1 MKDATDPLHDAR
13 LVVRVARPDAKR
25 RVTLGKAL
33 DGYPDGVE
41 FAVYRNDKGQIILDP
56 MVRVPAR
63 EAWLYANTKALAAV
77 RRGLDEA
84 ARGETSSAGSLA
96 LSADDD

>member
-1 MKDATDPLHDAR
+1 VKHDSDPLHEAR
-13 LVVRVARPDAKR
+13 LVVREARPDAKR

-33 DGYPDGVE
+33 DGYPEGVE

-63 EAWLYANTKALAAV
+63 EAWLYANPQALTAV

-84 ARGETSSAGSLA
+84 ARDDAATLGSFASFAGEE
-96 LSADDD
+96 

>member
-1 MKDATDPLHDAR
+1 MKYDFDPLEGSR
-13 LVVRVARPDAKR
+13 LVVREARPDTKK

-33 DGYPDGVE
+33 AGYPDDVE
-41 FAVYRNDKGQIILDP
+41 FAVYRNAKGQIILDP

-63 EAWLYANTKALAAV
+63 EAWLYANPRSLAAV

-84 ARGETSSAGSLA
+84 ANGDAAPLGSFA
-96 LSADDD
+96 AHAAKE

>member
-1 MKDATDPLHDAR
+1 MTYDSDPLEGSR
-13 LVVRVARPDAKR
+13 LMVREARPDAKK

-33 DGYPDGVE
+33 EGYPDDVE
-41 FAVYRNDKGQIILDP
+41 FAVYRNAKGQIILDP

-63 EAWLYANTKALAAV
+63 EAWLYANPQALAAV

-84 ARGETSSAGSLA
+84 ATSNAAPLGSFA
-96 LSADDD
+96 AYADEE

>member
-1 MKDATDPLHDAR
+1 M
-13 LVVRVARPDAKR
+13 VREARPDAKR

-63 EAWLYANTKALAAV
+63 EAWLYANPEALAAV

-84 ARGETSSAGSLA
+84 ARGESAAVGSFA
-96 LSADDD
+96 PHADEE

>member
-1 MKDATDPLHDAR
+1 MKYDSDPLHDAR
-13 LVVRVARPDAKR
+13 LVVRDARPDAKK

-33 DGYPDGVE
+33 EGYPDDVE
-41 FAVYRNDKGQIILDP
+41 FAVYRNEKGQIILDP

-63 EAWLYANTKALAAV
+63 EAWLYANPEALAAV

-84 ARGETSSAGSLA
+84 ARGETATAGSFA
-96 LSADDD
+96 SYADDE

>member
-1 MKDATDPLHDAR
+1 MKYDSDPLHEAR
-13 LVVRVARPDAKR
+13 LVVREARPDAKR

-33 DGYPDGVE
+33 EGYPADIE

-63 EAWLYANTKALAAV
+63 EAWLYTNPEALAAV

-84 ARGETSSAGSLA
+84 ARGETAVIGSFA
-96 LSADDD
+96 SHADTE

>member
-1 MKDATDPLHDAR
+1 MRYESDPLHEAR
-13 LVVRVARPDAKR
+13 LVVREARPDAKR

-63 EAWLYANTKALAAV
+63 EAWLWANPEALAAV
-77 RRGLDEA
+77 RRGLAEA
-84 ARGETSSAGSLA
+84 ERGETAPIASFASF
-96 LSADDD
+96 ADDE